1 MKGMSKKQERLLL
14 KKQKEVKVSEKHEM
28 INDISMISK
37 EHEVYLKKVKSTK
50 RRIVSIRILILIIF
64 IGLWQIAASLKWI
77 DPFLTSSPNRVIK
90 SFLSLYEDGSLFKH
104 IGITCYETILGFSLG
119 TILGALIAV
128 ILWSC
133 PLVSKIL
140 DPYIVVLNALPKV
153 ALAPIIIFWIGNGM
167 PAIIV
172 IALLISVVTTI
183 ISVLTGFNEID
194 KEKIMLM
201 NTFRASKVQILRY
214 LIFPYSI
221 PIFIS
226 ALKINVGL
234 SWVGVIM
241 GEFLVAKNGLGFLIV
256 YGGQVAQ
263 LDMVMMSIVILSV
276 IAFIMY
282 EMVAFAEKKLVKD
295 KN

>member
-1 MKGMSKKQERLLL
+1 MEMAKKS
-14 KKQKEVKVSEKHEM
+14 VNVSEANNM
-28 INDISMISK
+28 SK
-37 EHEVYLKKVKSTK
+37 EHEIYLNKVKKTK
-50 RRIVSIRILILIIF
+50 RKILITRILILVIF
-64 IGLWQIAASLKWI
+64 IASWQIAANLKWI
-77 DPFLTSSPNRVIK
+77 DPFLTSSPTRVIE
-90 SFLSLYEDGSLFKH
+90 SFVSLYEGGGLIKH
-104 IGITCYETILGFSLG
+104 IAVTCYETILGFSLG
-119 TILGALIAV
+119 TILGSLIAV
-128 ILWSC
+128 ILWWS
-133 PLVSKIL
+133 PFVSKIL
-140 DPYIVVLNALPKV
+140 DPYLVVLNALPKV
-153 ALAPIIIFWIGNGM
+153 ALAPIIIFWIGNGI

-172 IALLISVVTTI
+172 IALLISVITTI

-201 NTFRASKVQILRY
+201 NTFRATKIQILRY

-221 PIFIS
+221 PILIS

-263 LDMVMMSIVILSV
+263 LDMVMMSIVILSA

-282 EMVAFAEKKLVKD
+282 EVVAIVENKLIKD
-295 KN
+295 RS